1 MEFRL
6 KIYFFILLLPLS
18 IYSKS
23 ALAGNDHG
31 IDSIRQSYKSST
43 KPEDLAKMY
52 YQIGKLYNHQD
63 NYDSA
68 FYNINAGIKI
78 ARQEQLETL
87 LSQLLRTLGNI
98 YNSKGDYSKSLTTY
112 MQALKIDD
120 SLGDKGD
127 ASKLL
132 NNIGVISEKK
142 GDFSAAYS
150 YFNKALAICTDLG
163 DKKTMSECYDNIGI
177 VYHEQ
182 GNNAKAI
189 EYSIKSLILE
199 EELNQPF
206 ISGNTLSNIG
216 NIYED
221 QNDTKEALDYY
232 MRAAEEFKKA
242 KSKQGMATVY
252 GNIGLV
258 YKKQNNYDKALEY
271 FAMDLTIATEIG
283 DKRNMADSYTNI
295 GSACSDKKNL
305 QQADE
310 NFQKALTIYQSLG
323 DKEGI
328 AEVLDNIGRVD
339 YAQEKYANA
348 IAIEEQALA
357 IATEIKL
364 PFRISSIYEVLSN
377 VYQKTKQTDKAFESY
392 KIFIALRDS
401 LNNDESTRKIIKSQ
415 MAYQFEKEQQAQ
427 SLEQEKKDAIAAAD
441 IRRQRVILIFVIGFL
456 ILAVLFAVFMV
467 NRFIVIRKQKKTIEE
482 QKAEVENKNKI
493 IEEKNKDITD
503 SINYARDIQR
513 ALLPA
518 TAEIKTIFPESFVVY
533 MPKDIVSGDFYWMVE
548 KDNRAFLLAADCT
561 GHGVPGALMSMIGVS
576 LFNEAVE
583 KKDITEAGDILTEVR
598 KGIIQ
603 TFRQKGES
611 QHKDGMDAALC
622 CIDRNTL
629 TAEFAG
635 AYNPLWL
642 ISAKGEMKEIA
653 ADKQPIGIQDGQK
666 PTFETRKLQLEKG
679 DTLYLFTDG
688 FADQFGGP
696 NGKKFKYKQ
705 FQEKLISIVN
715 LGMDQQKRELE
726 KVFTDWKGSL
736 EQVDDVLVIG
746 VRI

>member
-1 MEFRL
+1 MKFRL
-6 KIYFFILLLPLS
+6 KFYFFILLLPLS
-18 IYSKS
+18 ICSKL
-23 ALAGNDHG
+23 AIAGNDHG

-43 KPEDLAKMY
+43 KPEDLANMY
-52 YQIGKLYNHQD
+52 YQVAKLFNHED

-68 FYNINAGIKI
+68 LYNVNAGIKI
-78 ARQEQLETL
+78 ARQEHLETL

-98 YNSKGDYSKSLTTY
+98 QNAKGDYKKALSTY
-112 MQALKIDD
+112 KQALKIDD
-120 SLGDKGD
+120 SLEDKTD
-127 ASKLL
+127 ACKIL
-132 NNIGVISEKK
+132 NNIGVIEQNL
-142 GDFSAAYS
+142 GDFSNAYS
-150 YFNKALAICTDLG
+150 YYTQAIALSTELN
-163 DKKTMSECYDNIGI
+163 DKKTMSECYNNIGI
-177 VYHEQ
+177 LYRFQ
-182 GNNAKAI
+182 GNDPKAI
-189 EYSIKSLILE
+189 EYNLMSLKIE
-199 EELNQPF
+199 EELNEPYV
-206 ISGNTLSNIG
+206 IGNTLNNIG

-221 QNDTKEALDYY
+221 EKERKEALGYY
-232 MRAAEEFKKA
+232 TQAADKYKKA
-242 KSKQGMATVY
+242 KSKRGLASVY

-258 YKKQNNYDKALEY
+258 YSGMGDYDKALEY
-271 FAMDLTIATEIG
+271 FTMELPMTQAID
-283 DKRNMADSYTNI
+283 DKRDMSDCYNDI
-295 GSACSDKKNL
+295 GSAFMNKNEFKM
-305 QQADE
+305 AFE
-310 NFQKALTIYQSLG
+310 NYQKSLDICNATG
-323 DKEGI
+323 DKEGV
-328 AEVLDNIGRVD
+328 AVVLNNIGSL
-339 YAQEKYANA
+339 YYNEGKYPDALKV
-348 IAIEEQALA
+348 EEQALN
-357 IATEIKL
+357 IAKKIKSPAQL
-364 PFRISSIYEVLSN
+364 RDINGSLSKVYE
-377 VYQKTKQTDKAFESY
+377 KTKQTDKAFESY
-392 KIFIALRDS
+392 KAFIMLRDS
-401 LNNDESTRKIIKSQ
+401 LNNEETSRKIIKSQ
-415 MAYQFEKEQQAQ
+415 LSYQFDKEQQAQ

-441 IRRQRVILIFVIGFL
+441 TRRQRTILIFVIGFL
-456 ILAVLFAVFMV
+456 ILALLFAVFMV

-482 QKAEVENKNKI
+482 QKVEVENKNKI

-518 TAEIKTIFPESFVVY
+518 VSEMKAIFPESFVLY

-548 KDNRAFLLAADCT
+548 KDGRAFLMAADCT

-583 KKDITEAGDILTEVR
+583 KKDITQVGDILNEVR

-622 CIDRNTL
+622 CIDLKTL

-642 ISAKGEMKEIA
+642 ISPKGEMKEIS
-653 ADKQPIGIQDGQK
+653 ADKQPVGIQDGQK
-666 PTFETRKLQLEKG
+666 PTFTTQALKLEKG

-715 LGMDQQKRELE
+715 LGMDKQKQELE

-736 EQVDDVLVIG
+736 EQVDDVLIIG
-746 VRI
+746 VRV